1 MSSSFKVVK
10 ETGSGNFVEVSDNWD
25 VEALDVVVSGV
36 RSV

>member
-1 MSSSFKVVK
+1 MTSSFEVVK

-25 VEALDVVVSGV
+25 VLALDVVVSGV